1 MNQPAPAMPTQQPQ
15 NSNPNMLVN
24 IALNVLVPSVILTK
38 FSTPERLGP
47 ALAFWVALAFPL
59 AFGLWEFIRSR
70 KANFFSGFGL
80 LNVALTG
87 GLGFLSLDVF
97 WFAVKEAAFPLA
109 LGLAVLVSTKT
120 KIPLIQNLL
129 LNESVINMGR
139 IKEKLDQTGKQQ
151 EFDTLLQRSTLLF
164 AVSFFLS
171 AILNFGLARY
181 LLKSP
186 TGTPE
191 FNAELGQMTAMSFP
205 VIALPV
211 LVFTGFVF
219 WYLFSGITRITA
231 LSKEEILVNQGK

>member
-1 MNQPAPAMPTQQPQ
+1 MNSQENSGSSPRPQNQ
-15 NSNPNMLVN
+15 NSNMLLN
-24 IALNVLVPSVILTK
+24 IALNVLIPSVILTK

-47 ALAFWVALAFPL
+47 TLAFWVALAFPL
-59 AFGLWEFIRSR
+59 CFGIWEFIRSR

-80 LNVALTG
+80 LSVALTG
-87 GLGFLSLDVF
+87 GLGFLALDVF
-97 WFAVKEAAFPLA
+97 WFAVKEAAFPFA

-120 KIPLIQNLL
+120 KIPLIQTLL

-139 IKEKLDQTGKQQ
+139 IKEKLNQTGRQQ
-151 EFDTLLQRSTLLF
+151 EFDTLIQRATLLF

-171 AILNFGLARY
+171 AALNFGLARY

-211 LVFTGFVF
+211 LIFTGFVF

-231 LSKEEILVNQGK
+231 LSKDEILLNQGK